1 LMSILLE
8 TFTLSVEKHMKFAMK
23 SLAIASAFVAM
34 GAAQAASQ
42 TLAVGGTL
50 SATSA
55 GGTAWTLH
63 DMSGSGTLSFSSL
76 LISALNTAAV
86 GITQVSPA
94 TLVAPTSTTTS
105 GAVKYISASAAAPVT
120 SLTGTFDGSTLSVE
134 QVATAG
140 GATQTTIKNGATSG
154 PGSLVINNLNVD
166 LTTKTVYADINGA
179 NGVGVQNHFALWT
192 YTTLTGPTTFS
203 VPNPAVETTFNV
215 TNTLS
220 GLFAPTASFNM
231 FVQALNLNSIGKSAL
246 TSVNDPT
253 KGGGAGFGSIVSSIS
268 VTATPVPEP
277 STYALMGLG
286 LVGMSLV
293 ARRRAR

>member
-1 LMSILLE
+1 
-8 TFTLSVEKHMKFAMK
+8 MKFAMK
-23 SLAIASAFVAM
+23 SLAIAASAFVAM

-50 SATSA
+50 T
-55 GGTAWTLH
+55 GTDSTGTQWSLH
-63 DMSGSGTLSFSSL
+63 DLSGSGTLSFSSL

-86 GITQVSPA
+86 QITQVSPA
-94 TLVAPTSTTTS
+94 TLNAPTSTTTA
-105 GAVKYISASAAAPVT
+105 GAVKYISASAAAPIT

-192 YTTLTGPTTFS
+192 YTSLSGPTTFS
-203 VPNPAVETTFNV
+203 VPSTATETPFTV
-215 TNTLS
+215 TNTLT
-220 GLFAPTASFNM
+220 GLFASQASLDM
-231 FVQALNLNSIGKSAL
+231 FTKALNLNSIGLSAL
-246 TSVNDPT
+246 KSVNDPT
-253 KGGGAGFGSIVSSIS
+253 KGGGAGFGSIVSTIS
-268 VTATPVPEP
+268 VIATPKTVTPAVPEP

>member
-1 LMSILLE
+1 
-8 TFTLSVEKHMKFAMK
+8 MKFAMK

-50 SATSA
+50 TATSSSGA
-55 GGTAWTLH
+55 AWSLH
-63 DMSGSGTLSFSSL
+63 DLSGSGTLSFSSL

-94 TLVAPTSTTTS
+94 TLTAPTSTTTS
-105 GAVKYISASAAAPVT
+105 GAVKYISASAAAPIT
-120 SLTGTFDGSTLSVE
+120 SLTGTFDGNTLTVE

-179 NGVGVQNHFALWT
+179 NGVGVQNHFALWS
-192 YTTLTGPTTFS
+192 YTTLTGPTSFA
-203 VPNPAVETTFNV
+203 VPSTNVETPFSV
-215 TNTLS
+215 TNTLT
-220 GLFAPTASFNM
+220 GLFASQASMDM
-231 FVQALNLNSIGKSAL
+231 FAKSLNLNSIGLSAL
-246 TSVNDPT
+246 KSVNDPT
-253 KGGGAGFGSIVSSIS
+253 KGGGAGFGSITSTINVI
-268 VTATPVPEP
+268 ATPAIPEP